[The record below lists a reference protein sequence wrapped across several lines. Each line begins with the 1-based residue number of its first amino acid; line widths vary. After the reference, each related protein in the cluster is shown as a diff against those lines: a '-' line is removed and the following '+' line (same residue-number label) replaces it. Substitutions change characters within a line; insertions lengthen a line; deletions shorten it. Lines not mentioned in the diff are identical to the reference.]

1 MADETISTRIVAN
14 ADFSSLIADVHKV
27 TASLSKLQEKLASS
41 NKMMANQIAVMNRS
55 FSDTLRSTG
64 QFSTHF
70 VSLTSDVEKFGKN
83 LDGGKLKLNQ
93 YFNAFR
99 DQTKTSGGL
108 IRDLAKQ
115 QVALQN
121 SVLQPL
127 GRNAQ
132 GLMQFNVQVPRGL
145 DAVKN
150 ATAIARTEMQIM
162 NKVVQDGA
170 GQIINF
176 GKNTQWTG
184 RQLTVGLTVPL
195 VAFGN
200 AAAKAFREADQELV
214 RLTKVYG
221 DVAGTSAAELGKVRD
236 DVVQTSK
243 EISQAMGVSFKE
255 TIALAADIAAT
266 GKTGDDLLGS
276 VRETTRLAVLG
287 EVDRQEAMK
296 ATLAIQSAFKQNTD
310 ELSESI
316 NFLNAVENQT
326 STTLNDLVEAIP
338 KAGPVIQG
346 LGGSVQDLALYLTAM
361 REGGINASEGAN
373 ALKSALASLIN
384 PTDVAVKKFQGLGID
399 LLGVVNNNAGDLT
412 GTLMALQGAL
422 DSLDPLQKQ
431 QAIEQLFG
439 KFQFSRLNALFEN
452 LGRQGSQTLQVLDL
466 MKESTDGLAQVAD
479 RELTAVTESASGK
492 YRRALEGLKASLAEV
507 GEQFLQINTVL
518 ITVIDKIVQF
528 AMNLPGPVKQ
538 ILALLGGVTAI
549 AGPLIM
555 LTGLLAN
562 FFGNMAKGV
571 FHIKAFLKGGEG
583 FKYLTPEMLAAE
595 KAGKLVE
602 QSFYSDAKAAAVLQ
616 QALRNL
622 LDEFSLLEAK
632 AKSGSMSISPAVST
646 MAGNLVMAGG
656 GRVVNPAHPLVGPMG
671 SRASSHMVPRS
682 GMSEAERLQQ
692 TIFGMVPGSIPV
704 NQKIGQNPQIY
715 MNDNLPD
722 VPGLTKIGGTSTGI
736 VAGEAAKHHAMMA
749 TLAMQSK
756 AEIDELKKQMV
767 ATGLLSKDFMNQ
779 FDDILPIVSKLTDN
793 AARESALIVSELRAG
808 KLNVEQARAKIIALN
823 LETERMI
830 SSSMQAHATSMGR
843 TLNPTMVPTLNQP
856 VVDAA
861 GKSNMRELFKKGKTR
876 DFINKVAGALGVR
889 TSGAGYNI
897 ETTVPK
903 RLNRGNIVPG
913 TGNTDT
919 VPAMLTPGE
928 FVVNKEATQR
938 NLPLLHA
945 INQGTLGGPVS
956 SEQGGY
962 GLRPSAAD
970 IARMFGGSFSRA
982 KSHATVAVRGNPL
995 SRHYWSTATGR
1006 DTNARRSDLI
1016 ESHMSGWAVKN
1027 PQGRAY
1033 TQKELESLSSDEVNA
1048 IWSGVDRSHFA
1059 PGMSKNASGQYVSPA
1074 LFGPQPR
1081 YGLGGNLSL
1090 NEGGDPKTILSS
1102 LNSTPLNPFSTM
1114 RSAARQLGYPSKDID
1129 SAFGKA
1135 WEDLTRGL
1143 RARGSAF
1150 GKDSDTFEEFAGN
1163 ILKKNLKDLKIP
1175 ASNVNFY
1182 DEMQK
1187 LGTARGVGI
1196 RGSGASVVANDPDI
1210 VFRNK
1215 GGIIPGYNAGGVI
1228 GNVLKSTAFKNL
1240 GAKFGKIGD
1249 SWGATSLS
1257 LGMGKKLF
1265 GSSGLTPKAQ
1275 NLMYGKLISNL
1286 EKERPYGYVT
1296 NAQGH
1301 LQRALEPDIV
1311 DVLIK
1316 SSASDV
1322 LSSGGKSLSKI
1333 DREILRSKYANWD
1346 NKSWTPSTSKL
1357 RKQMFG
1363 MNRGGMVPG
1372 YNLGGMV
1379 PKIQYLNDGD
1389 EVQAQAPRR
1398 GGRILGGIGAGLA
1411 VGYGGQ
1417 MLGSK
1422 VGGPVGTAIQIA
1434 SMIASMGMGFGAGGG
1449 TKGGGMVSRQ
1459 MDKIPTQLKQPIG
1472 PLNGLAQAAAKTGG
1486 SLSGILRVFGPLL
1499 KGFSTLLKL
1508 TSPLGLAITGLTA
1521 GIGLFVKI
1529 KREQAKALETGRLAY
1544 GMDAEAAEKAGFK
1557 YTDYNAKIKT
1567 AIEDA
1572 KALKE
1577 KNIMVYESM
1586 TRANVPM
1593 TMTIEQYK
1601 KLKEQ
1606 VKSTMGSYID
1616 LFSQTDRKDVGTVAV
1631 QLKAQFM
1638 AAGDS
1643 AETATAKVFT
1653 MIKQSENANMAAQ
1666 AISTNAFQSIQ
1677 NMEQASA
1684 QTVKTFEA
1692 AMKTGD
1698 AESQARALHSVF
1710 QAMDASLQST
1720 VDEQKKLGDTGED
1733 TANRVA
1739 SAVENKLNKI
1749 NQLFGTQAN
1758 LSKGVIDEIRK
1769 TDPLLAEMLNDT
1781 DTLNS
1786 AWAKYR
1792 LTISGVA
1799 MNFQFMSGEAAI
1811 AANQLNEIV
1820 KAQVQLNPAVAA
1832 ANKTYK
1838 GMTDEIARLEKA
1850 QKGQSV
1856 KAQYNAKEETDRLQ
1870 KQIAA
1875 IKKAAQDKIEG
1886 IRKATDAENTQLE
1899 IQKAQLRAQQQLIQG
1914 NMSAYA
1920 EEQMTIEQLMNE
1932 SNRKDAEEAILAKA
1946 DIDIKPLQ
1954 DKLDAMADKQEAM
1967 GKKAALAG
1975 ESLTGLRSKADT
1987 YNSGLTEYTTNLNNL
2002 MTKLQIE
2009 GDKFKMTDEFKTT
2022 MTALEKLGTSLNI
2035 KTTPQ
2040 QVLDQIGAALS
2051 KNQILAQ
2058 EVNILTG
2065 KIRDGSITGAGTMK
2079 DPFSLGAQGIGT
2091 GGEIKGAYL
2100 SSYGNPLKDWGEVGI
2115 GQKLKNFAYK
2125 QGLVM
2130 GDYFSAE
2137 DKDGK
2142 VSVFKVKDE
2151 DGNIVR
2157 VKNPYENKSL
2167 GGPVV
2172 AGQKY
2177 MVNDRVNPLGYQGE
2191 GFIPNMSG
2199 TIYPNIATMPRFD
2212 IPSGTQMS
2220 GVNNI
2225 GSQGSSNVYNIDI
2238 ALNGTTVT
2246 ADDVM
2251 RSFKRELA
2259 LVNAK
2264 EGIDRRFGG
2273 SH

>member
-14 ADFSSLIADVHKV
+14 ADFSALIADVHKV

-93 YFNAFR
+93 YFSAFR

-221 DVAGTSAAELGKVRD
+221 DVAGTSSAELGKVRD
-236 DVVQTSK
+236 DVVQTAK

-255 TIALAADIAAT
+255 TIGLAADIAAT

-296 ATLAIQSAFKQNTD
+296 ATLAIQSAFKSNTD

-338 KAGPVIQG
+338 KAGPIVKG
-346 LGGSVQDLALYLTAM
+346 LGGDVKDLALYLTAM

-384 PTDVAVKKFQGLGID
+384 PTDVAVGKFQTLGID
-399 LLGVVNNNAGDLT
+399 LLGIVNNNAGDLT

-422 DSLDPLQKQ
+422 DNLNPLQKQ

-452 LGRQGSQTLQVLDL
+452 LGREGSQTLKVLDL

-507 GEQFLQINTVL
+507 GEQFLTINTAL

-583 FKYLTPEMLAAE
+583 FKYLTPEMMAAE

-646 MAGNLVMAGG
+646 MAGSLVMAGG

-682 GMSEAERLQQ
+682 GMTEAQRLQQ
-692 TIFGMVPGSIPV
+692 TMFGMVPGSGPV
-704 NQKIGQNPQIY
+704 NQKIGQSPQIY

-722 VPGLTKIGGTSTGI
+722 VNGLTRVNGASTGI
-736 VAGEAAKHHAMMA
+736 VAAEAAKHHAMMA

-756 AEIDELKKQMV
+756 AEIEQLKKQMV
-767 ATGLLSKDFMNQ
+767 ATGVLSKDFMNQ

-808 KLNVEQARAKIIALN
+808 KINVEQARAKIIALN

-830 SSSMQAHATSMGR
+830 SSSMQAQAVSMGR

-856 VVDAA
+856 VVDAT

-945 INQGTLGGPVS
+945 INQGSLGGSVS

-962 GLRPSAAD
+962 GLRPSASD

-982 KSHATVAVRGNPL
+982 KSRATVSVRGNPL
-995 SRHYWSTATGR
+995 PRHYWSTATGQDVR
-1006 DTNARRSDLI
+1006 ARRSDLI
-1016 ESHMSGWAVKN
+1016 ESHISGWAVKN

-1033 TQKELESLSSDEVNA
+1033 TQKELESLSKDEVNT
-1048 IWSGVDRSHFA
+1048 IWSGLDRSHFA
-1059 PGMSKNASGQYVSPA
+1059 PAGARNSSGQYVSPA
-1074 LFGPQPR
+1074 LLGPQAR
-1081 YGLGGNLSL
+1081 YGPGGNLSL
-1090 NEGGDPKTILSS
+1090 NAGGDPKAILSS

-1114 RSAARQLGYPSKDID
+1114 RSAARQLGYPSRDID

-1135 WEDLTRGL
+1135 WEELTRGL
-1143 RARGSAF
+1143 RARGSVF

-1163 ILKKNLKDLKIP
+1163 ILKKNLKGLKIP
-1175 ASNVNFY
+1175 ESNVNFY

-1210 VFRNK
+1210 IFRNS
-1215 GGIIPGYNAGGVI
+1215 GGIIPGYNAGGQI

-1296 NAQGH
+1296 NELGH
-1301 LQRALEPDIV
+1301 LKNALEPHVV
-1311 DVLIK
+1311 DTLIK
-1316 SSASDV
+1316 SAAGDV

-1333 DREILRSKYANWD
+1333 DREILRTKYANWD
-1346 NKSWTPSTSKL
+1346 NKSWTPSTGKI

-1372 YNLGGMV
+1372 YN
-1379 PKIQYLNDGD
+1379 
-1389 EVQAQAPRR
+1389 R
-1398 GGRILGGIGAGLA
+1398 GGRILGGIGASLA

-1417 MLGSK
+1417 MLGQK
-1422 VGGPVGTAIQIA
+1422 VGGGLGSAIEIA
-1434 SMIASMGMGFGAGGG
+1434 SMIASLGIGFGAGRS
-1449 TKGGGMVSRQ
+1449 KPEGGGMMSRQ

-1472 PLNGLAQAAAKTGG
+1472 PLNGLAQAASKTGG
-1486 SLSGILRVFGPLL
+1486 SLSGILRIFGPLL
-1499 KGFSTLLKL
+1499 KGFATLLKL
-1508 TSPLGLAITGLTA
+1508 TSPIGIAFTVFTA
-1521 GIGLFVKI
+1521 TIGFLI
-1529 KREQAKALETGRLAY
+1529 KRHKDHTEELRINRTAFGMTADAAAKAGY
-1544 GMDAEAAEKAGFK
+1544 K
-1557 YTDYNAKIKT
+1557 YTDYNKQIKT

-1572 KALKE
+1572 KDLKAQN
-1577 KNIMVYESM
+1577 KMIYESM
-1586 TRANVPM
+1586 TKANVPIH
-1593 TMTIEQYK
+1593 MTIEQYK
-1601 KLKEQ
+1601 KLKVQ
-1606 VKSTMGSYID
+1606 VKSTMQDYIK
-1616 LFSQTDRKDVGTVAV
+1616 LFDQTDRKDVGQTAI

-1643 AETATAKVFT
+1643 AEVATAK
-1653 MIKQSENANMAAQ
+1653 IYALIDESNKASMAGS
-1666 AISTNAFQSIQ
+1666 AIGTKAFQSIQ
-1677 NMEQASA
+1677 TLEQAVNQSAKTFESALKVSDAEGQASA
-1684 QTVKTFEA
+1684 LLSSFAAINGSIDETVKKSEEA
-1692 AMKTGD
+1692 ASKNKGS
-1698 AESQARALHSVF
+1698 AISVGQATRNQIDSIN
-1710 QAMDASLQST
+1710 ASYQNQST
-1720 VDEQKKLGDTGED
+1720 LTTKIIAEIGK
-1733 TANRVA
+1733 ANP
-1739 SAVENKLNKI
+1739 E
-1749 NQLFGTQAN
+1749 
-1758 LSKGVIDEIRK
+1758 
-1769 TDPLLAEMLNDT
+1769 LAEVLNTT
-1781 DTLNS
+1781 DTLVTS
-1786 AWAKYR
+1786 FAK
-1792 LTISGVA
+1792 L
-1799 MNFQFMSGEAAI
+1799 
-1811 AANQLNEIV
+1811 QLL
-1820 KAQVQLNPAVAA
+1820 VQGTNLDVNALGGTAAVAA
-1832 ANKTYK
+1832 VKLASIINDTIKTTGAVGAQYAK
-1838 GMTDEIARLEKA
+1838 YGKLTQQVKDLQTA
-1850 QKGQSV
+1850 QKGQSA
-1856 KAQYNAKEETDRLQ
+1856 KAQIDSRDAIASLN
-1870 KQIAA
+1870 KQIDK
-1875 IKKAAQDKIEG
+1875 IKKAAQDKIDG
-1886 IRKATDAENTQLE
+1886 IRKATEAENSQLE
-1899 IQKAQLRAQQQLIQG
+1899 IQKAQLRAQQALATG
-1914 NMSAYA
+1914 NMTAYA
-1920 EEQMTIEQLMNE
+1920 EEQMSIEQILNE
-1932 SNRKDAEEAILAKA
+1932 SNRKSAEEAITLKA
-1946 DIDIKPLQ
+1946 ELEIKPLQ
-1954 DKLDAMADKQEAM
+1954 DQIDSLTAKNTKLAD
-1967 GKKAALAG
+1967 KAALAG
-1975 ESLTGLRSKADT
+1975 DKLGVLQTRADNLNKDLTT
-1987 YNSGLTEYTTNLNNL
+1987 YSTNLSNIIN
-2002 MTKLQIE
+2002 KLQTE
-2009 GDKFKMTDEFKTT
+2009 GDKFKMTKEFTET
-2022 MTALEKLGTSLNI
+2022 MSALETLGKKLGIEKPATGVVDEILNALKNGI
-2035 KTTPQ
+2035 NAPYVTIYT
-2040 QVLDQIGAALS
+2040 DQIKDGMKGKYATAGDLYS
-2051 KNQILAQ
+2051 AMYDGNASDATLKSPYGKDGYLTNDARKAVIAGDQL
-2058 EVNILTG
+2058 EVGDI
-2065 KIRDGSITGAGTMK
+2065 IE
-2079 DPFSLGAQGIGT
+2079 DPNGVKYKVQKRFGIGPK
-2091 GGEIKGAYL
+2091 EA
-2100 SSYGNPLKDWGEVGI
+2100 
-2115 GQKLKNFAYK
+2115 
-2125 QGLVM
+2125 
-2130 GDYFSAE
+2130 
-2137 DKDGK
+2137 
-2142 VSVFKVKDE
+2142 
-2151 DGNIVR
+2151 VR
-2157 VKNPYENKSL
+2157 QTKSL

-2177 MVNDRVNPLGYQGE
+2177 TINDRVNPLGYQQE
-2191 GFIPNMSG
+2191 GFMPSISG
-2199 TIYPNIATMPRFD
+2199 TIYPNIATMPRYD
-2212 IPSGTQMS
+2212 IPSGTKMS
-2220 GVNNI
+2220 GVNISN
-2225 GSQGSSNVYNIDI
+2225 SPSSNNIYNIDI

-2246 ADDVM
+2246 VDDVM
-2251 RSFKRELA
+2251 RSFKQELS

-2264 EGIDRRFGG
+2264 EGVGRRLGG
-2273 SH
+2273 NV